1 MENEYPLCL
10 ANGISLRFPGSSMA
24 TVCKLLPSHCAGAK
38 SCAARRAVLPH
49 LTCCLG
55 MHAHR
60 PPLVRS
66 FPPTFQVGREFV
78 PGEGRAFLNAN
89 TMKPE
94 EIHVSGD
101 RELPARL
108 TLLAHIELIS
118 AGVLPLVKAEI
129 PDLHEFP
136 LSGR

>member
-1 MENEYPLCL
+1 
-10 ANGISLRFPGSSMA
+10 
-24 TVCKLLPSHCAGAK
+24 
-38 SCAARRAVLPH
+38 
-49 LTCCLG
+49 

-118 AGVLPLVKAEI
+118 AGVLPLLESQVPNFHKTPFRI
-129 PDLHEFP
+129 DLDVVGLIRGRQNCFGWGRYR
-136 LSGR
+136 LSRRFRAAI